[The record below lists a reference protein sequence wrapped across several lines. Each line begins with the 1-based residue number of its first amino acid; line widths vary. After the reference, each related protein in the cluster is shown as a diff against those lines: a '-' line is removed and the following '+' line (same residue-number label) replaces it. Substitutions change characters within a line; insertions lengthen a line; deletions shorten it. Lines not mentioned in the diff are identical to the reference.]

1 MLIFDINRPQV
12 TDMDLL
18 EFANGPA
25 LKVATGI
32 FVIGAAWRLVFL
44 LRMKKRVDLSEP
56 RGGNETF
63 GGLWM
68 IASRSIHHGPV
79 SDSIK
84 APIANAYL
92 MHLVLAIVIFAA
104 GAHIELIEKTFG
116 IGWRELPHIAIR
128 IATFVL
134 LATIAVTIYRRLR
147 HPVLRLLSNFDDWFS
162 LLVTGLVVMTGLI
175 SSMVEGTD
183 DKLLALHILSFDVLL
198 IWFPFGKLMHAFL
211 IFGSRYSTGVAFA
224 HKGIRL

>member
-1 MLIFDINRPQV
+1 M
-12 TDMDLL
+12 TLL
-18 EFANGPA
+18 EFSSGPA
-25 LKVATGI
+25 LKVSIVI
-32 FVIGAAWRLVFL
+32 FVVGAAWRLIYL

-56 RGGNETF
+56 RGGNEVL

-68 IASRSIHHGPV
+68 IASRSINHGPL

-104 GAHIELIEKTFG
+104 EAHIELVEKTFG
-116 IGWRELPHIAIR
+116 LGWSALPHIGIR
-128 IATFVL
+128 VATCVL

-162 LLVTGLVVMTGLI
+162 LLVTGLVVATGLI
-175 SSMVEGTD
+175 SAMVEGTD
-183 DKLLALHILSFDVLL
+183 DTLLAVHILSFDLLL

-224 HKGIRL
+224 HKGARL

>member
-1 MLIFDINRPQV
+1 MN
-12 TDMDLL
+12 LL

-25 LKVATGI
+25 LKVALAI
-32 FVIGAAWRLVFL
+32 FVVGAAWRLIFL

-56 RGGNETF
+56 RGGNEMF

-68 IASRSIHHGPV
+68 IAARSINHGPLT
-79 SDSIK
+79 DSIK

-92 MHLVLAIVIFAA
+92 MHLVLAIVLFAA
-104 GAHIELIEKTFG
+104 AAHIELIEETLG
-116 IGWRELPHIAIR
+116 IGWPALPHIAIR
-128 IATFVL
+128 ISTFVL

-162 LLVTGLVVMTGLI
+162 LLVTGLVVATGLI
-175 SSMVEGTD
+175 SGMVEGTD
-183 DKLLALHILSFDVLL
+183 DNLLAMHILSFDLLL

-224 HKGIRL
+224 HKGARI

>member
-1 MLIFDINRPQV
+1 MN
-12 TDMDLL
+12 LL

-25 LKVATGI
+25 LIVAVAI
-32 FVIGAAWRLVFL
+32 FVVGAAWRLVFL

-56 RGGNETF
+56 RGGNEAF

-68 IASRSIHHGPV
+68 IASRSINHGPLT
-79 SDSIK
+79 DSIK

-104 GAHIELIEKTFG
+104 VAHIELVENTLGFG
-116 IGWRELPHIAIR
+116 WPALPHLAIR

-134 LATIAVTIYRRLR
+134 LATIAVTVYRRLR

-162 LLVTGLVVMTGLI
+162 LLITGLVVVTGLI
-175 SSMVEGTD
+175 SAMFEGTD
-183 DKLLALHILSFDVLL
+183 DNLLALHILSFDVLL

-224 HKGIRL
+224 HKGLRL

>member
-1 MLIFDINRPQV
+1 MN
-12 TDMDLL
+12 LL

-25 LKVATGI
+25 LIVAVAI
-32 FVIGAAWRLVFL
+32 FVVGATWRLVFL

-56 RGGNETF
+56 RGRNEAF

-68 IASRSIHHGPV
+68 IASRSINHGPLT
-79 SDSIK
+79 DRIK

-92 MHLVLAIVIFAA
+92 MHLVLAMVIFAA
-104 GAHIELIEKTFG
+104 VAHIELVENTLGFG
-116 IGWRELPHIAIR
+116 WPALPDLAIR

-134 LATIAVTIYRRLR
+134 LATIAVTVYRRLR

-162 LLVTGLVVMTGLI
+162 LLITGLVAVTGLI
-175 SSMVEGTD
+175 SAMVEGTD
-183 DKLLALHILSFDVLL
+183 DNLLALHILSFDVLL

-224 HKGIRL
+224 HKGLRL